1 MTFGTSKLLAS
12 IVLAAIIQS
21 LGAAS
26 PTGAANP
33 LCRGRAPTIVG
44 SAEGG
49 RLVGTPGPDVIAGRA
64 GDDRI
69 HGLGGNDR
77 ICGGRGNDVLLAGPG
92 RDLVDGGVGDDRG
105 NAGGG
110 DDRFLGGPGADSLW
124 GDAFDASGN
133 DVLLG
138 GGGSDLFNPR
148 DGQDLIRGGTGRDGV
163 AYWEA
168 DGIRVNLRTGVARGW
183 GRDRIHSVELV
194 VGSLLDDII
203 IGDEGPELLE
213 GGFGDDLLVGG
224 AGRDRLLGD
233 AGDDTLDG
241 GTGDDELVGNDGIDR
256 VDYGTS
262 GGPVTADLATGEAT
276 GDGSDIL
283 VGVEHLVGSPYD
295 DSLTGDSNANEISG
309 GEGNDMMLGEKG
321 RRLPPGRCWRR
332 LLGRR
337 TRCGHSRWRCR

>member
-1 MTFGTSKLLAS
+1 MTFGTSKLLAPMA
-12 IVLAAIIQS
+12 LAVMVHS
-21 LGAAS
+21 LVAPF
-26 PTGAANP
+26 PTSATP
-33 LCRGRAPTIVG
+33 LCLGRAPTIVG

-49 RLVGTPGPDVIAGRA
+49 RLVGTPGPDVIAGRG

-105 NAGGG
+105 NAGSG

-183 GRDRIHSVELV
+183 GRDPSTQWSWWWVLC
-194 VGSLLDDII
+194 L
-203 IGDEGPELLE
+203 
-213 GGFGDDLLVGG
+213 
-224 AGRDRLLGD
+224 
-233 AGDDTLDG
+233 T
-241 GTGDDELVGNDGIDR
+241 
-256 VDYGTS
+256 TS
-262 GGPVTADLATGEAT
+262 SSET
-276 GDGSDIL
+276 
-283 VGVEHLVGSPYD
+283 
-295 DSLTGDSNANEISG
+295 
-309 GEGNDMMLGEKG
+309 KG
-321 RRLPPGRCWRR
+321 RNVSKAASAMTCW
-332 LLGRR
+332 LVALGAIVSWGTPETTRSMEVLEMTSWLGTMASTEWTTARQMDPSRPISHRARPRAMAR
-337 TRCGHSRWRCR
+337 TCWLEWNTWSVPRTTTH

>member
-1 MTFGTSKLLAS
+1 MNFRTSKLLAS
-12 IVLAAIIQS
+12 VALAVILHSLAAPF
-21 LGAAS
+21 
-26 PTGAANP
+26 PTSATA

-49 RLVGTPGPDVIAGRA
+49 RLVGTPGPDVIAGRG

-105 NAGGG
+105 NAGSG

-168 DGIRVNLRTGVARGW
+168 DGIRVNLRTGVARGCGAVTACTQWNWWW
-183 GRDRIHSVELV
+183 GLCSTTSSSPTKARISSKAASAMTSWLVALV
-194 VGSLLDDII
+194 VIVSWGT
-203 IGDEGPELLE
+203 PETTRSME
-213 GGFGDDLLVGG
+213 IV
-224 AGRDRLLGD
+224 AMTSWLGTM
-233 AGDDTLDG
+233 AST
-241 GTGDDELVGNDGIDR
+241 E
-256 VDYGTS
+256 
-262 GGPVTADLATGEAT
+262 
-276 GDGSDIL
+276 
-283 VGVEHLVGSPYD
+283 
-295 DSLTGDSNANEISG
+295 
-309 GEGNDMMLGEKG
+309 
-321 RRLPPGRCWRR
+321 
-332 LLGRR
+332 
-337 TRCGHSRWRCR
+337 